1 MKIIADR
8 DRCIGAGMCVMNAP
22 DVFDQDDDGVVVVL
36 TAEVPEEH
44 EAAAARAVASCPS
57 GALRQVGHDRVSQDR
72 VSQDRVSQDRVDS

>member
-1 MKIIADR
+1 MEMSTMKIVADR

-22 DVFDQDDDGVVVVL
+22 DVFDQDDDSVVVVL

-57 GALRQVGHDRVSQDR
+57 GALRQVGELEVGDVRVGDVQ
-72 VSQDRVSQDRVDS
+72 VDS